1 MCSTVV
7 VLLFPVWPA
16 RRKIAFGIVGSRV
29 PLQTVTQGTT
39 MSATNDENQSQPAV
53 PTEEIFLELE
63 ELRELQELHGSV
75 DRSEDEPAPATSEDD
90 PSGIKARIAR
100 LRTMLSDRGAP
111 LDE

>member
-1 MCSTVV
+1 
-7 VLLFPVWPA
+7 
-16 RRKIAFGIVGSRV
+16 
-29 PLQTVTQGTT
+29 
-39 MSATNDENQSQPAV
+39 MSATNDENQNNPPV

-75 DRSEDEPAPATSEDD
+75 DHSGDEPAPVTSEDD

>member
-1 MCSTVV
+1 
-7 VLLFPVWPA
+7 
-16 RRKIAFGIVGSRV
+16 
-29 PLQTVTQGTT
+29 
-39 MSATNDENQSQPAV
+39 MSATNDEHKSDPSV

-75 DRSEDEPAPATSEDD
+75 DQSGDEPAPVTSEDD

-100 LRTMLSDRGAP
+100 LRSMLSDRGAP